1 MFLITKIKTKKCR
14 KIKMKCPFCNHTETK
29 VLETRETEED
39 VTRRRREC
47 LKCEKR
53 FTTYEQVELTNF
65 TIIKKDGR
73 REMFDRQKLIRSMQL
88 AFQKRNTNQAKME
101 EIATTIETKLRNMME
116 KEITTKQIGELVMK
130 QLKKI
135 DPVAYIRFASVYLD
149 FQDIESFRKET
160 DAFKDKKTE

>member
-1 MFLITKIKTKKCR
+1 
-14 KIKMKCPFCNHTETK
+14 MKCPYCNHTETK

-53 FTTYEQVELTNF
+53 FTTYEQVELTDI
-65 TIIKKDGR
+65 TILKKNGR
-73 REMFDRQKLIRSMQL
+73 RETFDKQKLMHSMQI
-88 AFQKRNTNQAKME
+88 AVRKRNISQEKLE
-101 EIATTIETKLRNMME
+101 EIASNIEAKLRSMME

-135 DPVAYIRFASVYLD
+135 DSVAYIRFASVYLE
-149 FQDIESFRKET
+149 FQDIDSFRREMDSLKQVPKEG
-160 DAFKDKKTE
+160 A

>member
-1 MFLITKIKTKKCR
+1 LGNSLEKGK
-14 KIKMKCPFCNHTETK
+14 KMKCPYCNHTETK

-53 FTTYEQVELTNF
+53 FTTYEQVELTEMPV
-65 TIIKKDGR
+65 IKKDGR
-73 REMFDRQKLIRSMQL
+73 REMFDRQKLMKSIQI
-88 AFQKRNTNQAKME
+88 ACQKRNIGQEKLE
-101 EIATTIETKLRNMME
+101 EIVSGIEAKLRNMME

-135 DPVAYIRFASVYLD
+135 DSVAYIRFASVYLE
-149 FQDIESFRKET
+149 FQDIESFRKEM
-160 DAFKDKKTE
+160 DSLKKVLPKEGA